1 MQIFITGANGFIGG
15 AVASALV
22 ANGHAVRGLVRSKA
36 KVDAVAA
43 CGVEAVV
50 GSLDDAALLQAEA
63 RAADAVINAAS
74 SDHRGAVEALIAG
87 LSGSGKP
94 LIHSSGSSIVAD
106 LAMGE
111 PSDRI
116 FHEATPIEPHA
127 DKAARV
133 AIDRLVLAASGI
145 RSVVLCNTMIYGNAL
160 GAPAQSVQIPALLR
174 QAKASG
180 VARYIGRGLNRW
192 SNVHIA
198 DVATLYTLALAKAPA
213 GTFMYVESGE
223 EALAEISK
231 AIAARLGLG
240 VSSMPISTTSAAA
253 ARSILPPRS
262 SRSWSSSARA
272 NPVRVE
278 APLPFI
284 AASGCCMGRL
294 ALRRARD
301 CATIS
306 PCPLPS
312 SPPKS
317 ERRGSRSA
325 SRTSPRSMSR
335 PSSTPPTERCS
346 GAAAS
351 TAPSIARRGLTFSR
365 SVARSAAATPA
376 RPRSPAAI
384 ASKPST
390 SSTPSGRCG
399 AAAAR
404 ARTTCLRPVT
414 ARRWRSQR
422 HSA

>member
-15 AVASALV
+15 AVASALI
-22 ANGHAVRGLVRSKA
+22 ADGHTVRGLVRSKTKA
-36 KVDAVAA
+36 DAVAA
-43 CGVEAVV
+43 YGIEAVV

-63 RAADAVINAAS
+63 RAADAVVNAAS
-74 SDHRGAVEALIAG
+74 SDHRGAVEALIAA

-127 DKAARV
+127 DKATRV

-160 GAPAQSVQIPALLR
+160 GAPAQSVQIPALVR

-198 DVATLYTLALAKAPA
+198 DVASLYALAIAKAPT

-240 VSSMPISTTSAAA
+240 APQSWSAEQAIAAWGWNMAVFSLGSNSRVRGKAAA
-253 ARSILPPRS
+253 DLG
-262 SRSWSSSARA
+262 WS
-272 NPVRVE
+272 
-278 APLPFI
+278 
-284 AASGCCMGRL
+284 
-294 ALRRARD
+294 
-301 CATIS
+301 
-306 PCPLPS
+306 
-312 SPPKS
+312 
-317 ERRGSRSA
+317 
-325 SRTSPRSMSR
+325 
-335 PSSTPPTERCS
+335 PTQ
-346 GAAAS
+346 
-351 TAPSIARRGLTFSR
+351 R
-365 SVARSAAATPA
+365 SVTRW
-376 RPRSPAAI
+376 I
-384 ASKPST
+384 ASELT
-390 SSTPSGRCG
+390 
-399 AAAAR
+399 
-404 ARTTCLRPVT
+404 
-414 ARRWRSQR
+414 
-422 HSA
+422 